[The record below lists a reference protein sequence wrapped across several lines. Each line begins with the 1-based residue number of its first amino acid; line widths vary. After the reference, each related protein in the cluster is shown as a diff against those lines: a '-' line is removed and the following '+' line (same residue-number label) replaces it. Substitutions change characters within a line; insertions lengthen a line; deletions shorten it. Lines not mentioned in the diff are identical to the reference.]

1 LLRKF
6 ISVEGKILH
15 RRFTGLT
22 AKEQRHI
29 ATAIKTARV
38 AGYYPLLINKLEPNC
53 FFYKLTFTNFQLFL
67 VIINESLASIYL
79 FILLRFILV
88 LLSGF

>member
-29 ATAIKTARV
+29 ATAIKRHV
-38 AGYYPLLINKLEPNC
+38 LLVYYPLLINKLEPNWE
-53 FFYKLTFTNFQLFL
+53 FLYKLTFTNFQLF
-67 VIINESLASIYL
+67 
-79 FILLRFILV
+79 
-88 LLSGF
+88 

>member
-1 LLRKF
+1 LRKF

-29 ATAIKTARV
+29 ATAIKTARLV
-38 AGYYPLLINKLEPNC
+38 YYPLLINKLEPNWE
-53 FFYKLTFTNFQLFL
+53 FF
-67 VIINESLASIYL
+67 IN
-79 FILLRFILV
+79 
-88 LLSGF
+88 

>member
-1 LLRKF
+1 VSK
-6 ISVEGKILH
+6 VKH

-38 AGYYPLLINKLEPNC
+38 AGLLPFIN
-53 FFYKLTFTNFQLFL
+53 Q
-67 VIINESLASIYL
+67 
-79 FILLRFILV
+79 
-88 LLSGF
+88 

>member
-1 LLRKF
+1 MMRKYKSKKVKNQVTIPIVLHKLNSNVPFAQGTVDYKNVALLRKF
-6 ISVEGKILH
+6 ISVEGKILP

-38 AGYYPLLINKLEPNC
+38 AGLLPFIN
-53 FFYKLTFTNFQLFL
+53 Q
-67 VIINESLASIYL
+67 
-79 FILLRFILV
+79 
-88 LLSGF
+88 

>member
-38 AGYYPLLINKLEPNC
+38 AGLLPFIN
-53 FFYKLTFTNFQLFL
+53 Q
-67 VIINESLASIYL
+67 
-79 FILLRFILV
+79 
-88 LLSGF
+88 

>member
-15 RRFTGLT
+15 RFTGLT
-22 AKEQRHI
+22 KEQRHI

-38 AGYYPLLINKLEPNC
+38 AGLLPFIN
-53 FFYKLTFTNFQLFL
+53 Q
-67 VIINESLASIYL
+67 
-79 FILLRFILV
+79 
-88 LLSGF
+88 